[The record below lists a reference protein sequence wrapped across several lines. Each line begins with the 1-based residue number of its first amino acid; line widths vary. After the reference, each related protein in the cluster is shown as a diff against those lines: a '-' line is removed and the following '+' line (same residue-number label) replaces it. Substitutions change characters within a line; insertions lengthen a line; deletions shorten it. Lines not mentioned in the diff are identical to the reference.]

1 MFRALAIFSVMAI
14 LVLPSA
20 AQDVFYF
27 NQAIGSAAMPLPF
40 PAADEAIAAVQKA
53 LNLSEAQVTGLKAL
67 MNQRTE
73 GSKTAFQD
81 LAEKQKA
88 LQTVLAQQNPAAL
101 DIGNAYLALQSAQN
115 TLKSAE
121 QKFQTDFR
129 ALLTADQR
137 TTLQNLQNAS
147 TQIESLQMLGV
158 FAGGHSRFELPF
170 PGPGPL
176 GLGGGAIGIGAER
189 SIHIFR
195 KNEVPQR

>member
-27 NQAIGSAAMPLPF
+27 NQAIGPAAMSLPF
-40 PAADEAIAAVQKA
+40 PPLDEAIAAVQKA
-53 LNLSEAQVTGLKAL
+53 LNLSEVQVTGLKAL

-73 GSKTAFQD
+73 TSKTAFQE

-88 LQTVLAQQNPAAL
+88 LQTVLTQQNPAAI
-101 DIGNAYLALQSAQN
+101 DVGNAYLALQSAQN

-147 TQIESLQMLGV
+147 TQIESLRMLGV
-158 FAGGHSRFELPF
+158 FAGGPPRFELPF
-170 PGPGPL
+170 PGAG
-176 GLGGGAIGIGAER
+176 GAER
-189 SIHIFR
+189 SIRIFR